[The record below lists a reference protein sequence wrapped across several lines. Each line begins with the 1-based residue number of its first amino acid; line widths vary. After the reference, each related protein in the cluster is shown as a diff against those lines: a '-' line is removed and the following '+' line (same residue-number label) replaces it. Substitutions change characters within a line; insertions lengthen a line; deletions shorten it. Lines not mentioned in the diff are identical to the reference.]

1 MSTPAAASPG
11 PHDGAALAQ
20 LVGDAYAHAQ
30 GHATAEDAA
39 EIRAITDAMVRLL
52 IGAPLRSD
60 GKLTVV
66 SLATEAGL
74 RRNKLTHKHTGL
86 KDLFYAL
93 VKARSPVLDALPDS
107 VRARAAKQQQ
117 DLARVRAER
126 DDLRGQA
133 QLLARIVHVLEIEN
147 SKLKEIN
154 AALEQQVAAQASVPD
169 LTRWRRRS

>member
-1 MSTPAAASPG
+1 MNTPAAAAPG
-11 PHDGAALAQ
+11 PGDSAALAQ
-20 LVGDAYAHAQ
+20 LVGEALDRAQ
-30 GHATAEDAA
+30 GHADTEDAA

-52 IGAPLRSD
+52 IGAPLHSD

-93 VKARSPVLDALPDS
+93 GKARAPVPDALPDS
-107 VRARAAKQQQ
+107 ARARAAKQQQ
-117 DLARVRAER
+117 DLARVRAKR

-133 QLLARIVHVLEIEN
+133 QLLARIVHVLELEN
-147 SKLKEIN
+147 SKLKETN
-154 AALEQQVAAQASVPD
+154 AALEQQVAAYASIPD
-169 LTRWRRRS
+169 LTRRGHRA

>member
-1 MSTPAAASPG
+1 MNTLAAAPPG
-11 PHDGAALAQ
+11 LRNGVALAE
-20 LVGDAYAHAQ
+20 LVGDALAQ
-30 GHATAEDAA
+30 GHADTEDAA

-52 IGAPLRSD
+52 IGAPLHSD
-60 GKLTVV
+60 GKLTIV

-93 VKARSPVLDALPDS
+93 VKARTPIPDVLPDS
-107 VRARAAKQQQ
+107 ARARAAKQRE

-126 DDLRGQA
+126 DDLRGQT

-147 SKLKEIN
+147 SKLKETN
-154 AALEQQVAAQASVPD
+154 AALEQQVAAQSSVPD
-169 LTRWRRRS
+169 LARRRRRP

>member
-1 MSTPAAASPG
+1 MNTPAAAVSDPRG
-11 PHDGAALAQ
+11 GAALAE
-20 LVGDAYAHAQ
+20 LVGEALTRAQ
-30 GHATAEDAA
+30 GHADTEDAA

-52 IGAPLRSD
+52 IGAPLHSD

-66 SLATEAGL
+66 SLAAEAGL
-74 RRNKLTHKHTGL
+74 RRNKLTYKHTGL

-93 VKARSPVLDALPDS
+93 VKARTPVPEALPDS
-107 VRARAAKQQQ
+107 TRARAAKQQQ

-133 QLLARIVHVLEIEN
+133 QLLARIVQVLELEN
-147 SKLKEIN
+147 SKLKETN

-169 LTRWRRRS
+169 LTRRRRRP

>member
-1 MSTPAAASPG
+1 MNTPAAAAPG
-11 PHDGAALAQ
+11 PRHGAALAQ
-20 LVGDAYAHAQ
+20 LVGEALTHAQ
-30 GHATAEDAA
+30 GHADTEDAA

-52 IGAPLRSD
+52 IGAPLHSD

-93 VKARSPVLDALPDS
+93 IKARNHVPEAVPDS
-107 VRARAAKQQQ
+107 ARARADKQQQ

-147 SKLKEIN
+147 SKLKEAN
-154 AALEQQVAAQASVPD
+154 AALEQQVVAHASVSD
-169 LTRWRRRS
+169 LTRRRRQL

>member
-1 MSTPAAASPG
+1 MNTPAAAVPG
-11 PHDGAALAQ
+11 PRDGAALAQ
-20 LVGDAYAHAQ
+20 LVGEALAHA
-30 GHATAEDAA
+30 HADTEDTA

-52 IGAPLRSD
+52 IGAPLHSD

-93 VKARSPVLDALPDS
+93 VKARTPGPEALPDS
-107 VRARAAKQQQ
+107 ARSRVAKQQQ

-126 DDLRGQA
+126 DDLRSQTQLMARVIQVLEVENHRLKEANQA
-133 QLLARIVHVLEIEN
+133 LEGRLADHMAVPNLAR
-147 SKLKEIN
+147 
-154 AALEQQVAAQASVPD
+154 P
-169 LTRWRRRS
+169 RRP

>member
-1 MSTPAAASPG
+1 MNTPAAAASG
-11 PHDGAALAQ
+11 PRDGAALAE
-20 LVGDAYAHAQ
+20 LVGDALAHAQ
-30 GHATAEDAA
+30 GHADSEDAA

-52 IGAPLRSD
+52 IGAPLHSD

-93 VKARSPVLDALPDS
+93 VKARTPVPEALPDS
-107 VRARAAKQQQ
+107 ARARAAKQQK

-126 DDLRGQA
+126 DELRGQA

-147 SKLKEIN
+147 SQLKETN
-154 AALEQQVAAQASVPD
+154 AFLEQQVAAQASVPD
-169 LTRWRRRS
+169 LTRRRRRP

>member
-1 MSTPAAASPG
+1 MNPPVTAAPG
-11 PHDGAALAQ
+11 TRDGAALAQ
-20 LVGDAYAHAQ
+20 LVGDALTRAH
-30 GHATAEDAA
+30 GHADTQDAA

-52 IGAPLRSD
+52 IGAPLHSD
-60 GKLTVV
+60 GKLTIV

-93 VKARSPVLDALPDS
+93 VKARTPVQEALPDS
-107 VRARAAKQQQ
+107 VRARAAKYQQ

-126 DDLRGQA
+126 DDLRGQT

-147 SKLKEIN
+147 SKLQETN
-154 AALEQQVAAQASVPD
+154 AALEEQVAVKSSVPD
-169 LTRWRRRS
+169 LTRRRRRP

>member
-1 MSTPAAASPG
+1 MSTPGGAGPDPG
-11 PHDGAALAQ
+11 GGAALAQ
-20 LVGDAYAHAQ
+20 LVGEALTRAQEHA
-30 GHATAEDAA
+30 GAEDA
-39 EIRAITDAMVRLL
+39 EEVRAITDAMVRLL
-52 IGAPLRSD
+52 IGAPLHSD

-93 VKARSPVLDALPDS
+93 VKARTSVPEALPDS
-107 VRARAAKQQQ
+107 ARAHAVKQQQ

-147 SKLKEIN
+147 SKLKDAN
-154 AALEQQVAAQASVPD
+154 AALEQQVAAHSSVPD
-169 LTRWRRRS
+169 LTRRRRRP

>member
-1 MSTPAAASPG
+1 MSTPRDAGPDPG
-11 PHDGAALAQ
+11 GEAALAQ
-20 LVGDAYAHAQ
+20 LVGTALAGAHDADS
-30 GHATAEDAA
+30 GDAA
-39 EIRAITDAMVRLL
+39 EVRAITDAMVRLL

-60 GKLTVV
+60 GRLTVV

-93 VKARSPVLDALPDS
+93 VKARAPLPETES
-107 VRARAAKQQQ
+107 GAARARAAKQQQ

-147 SKLKEIN
+147 SKLKETN
-154 AALEQQVAAQASVPD
+154 AALEQQVAAEASVPD
-169 LTRWRRRS
+169 LAHRRSQL

>member
-1 MSTPAAASPG
+1 MNTPAVAAPG
-11 PHDGAALAQ
+11 PRDGAALAQ
-20 LVGDAYAHAQ
+20 LVGAALTHAR
-30 GHATAEDAA
+30 GHADTEDAT

-52 IGAPLRSD
+52 IGTPLHSD

-93 VKARSPVLDALPDS
+93 VKARTPVPEALPDS
-107 VRARAAKQQQ
+107 ARARAAKQQK

-147 SKLKEIN
+147 QQLKRTN
-154 AALEQQVAAQASVPD
+154 EQMKAQLAEYTSIPD
-169 LTRWRRRS
+169 LTRRRRR